1 MATSKAPY
9 KGDDTGFRIRDRAKA
24 LKHELTAYYVDNVKL
39 TAKIDENP
47 LEVAEEFGAC
57 IAAQAQN
64 ALADFDLLKFES
76 TKQEIRAE
84 QVDLLRDLKCVH
96 RKLRRLSPGFDR
108 ILSVD
113 ADPLGCADKIQ
124 ELIAHVEAVRPVI
137 DALPSPRLIER
148 QHDLVVEFAVGILPI
163 LEDFEISVAATGDPA
178 FDNWSHAVKIL
189 KIVGDAFGFV
199 RAPAT
204 WRDIIIEAKR
214 QMDP

>member
-9 KGDDTGFRIRDRAKA
+9 KGDDTGFRVRDRAKA

-84 QVDLLRDLKCVH
+84 QVDLLR
-96 RKLRRLSPGFDR
+96 RS
-108 ILSVD
+108 
-113 ADPLGCADKIQ
+113 
-124 ELIAHVEAVRPVI
+124 E
-137 DALPSPRLIER
+137 
-148 QHDLVVEFAVGILPI
+148 
-163 LEDFEISVAATGDPA
+163 
-178 FDNWSHAVKIL
+178 
-189 KIVGDAFGFV
+189 V
-199 RAPAT
+199 RAP
-204 WRDIIIEAKR
+204 EAAKTVTRLRPHLVRRCRPARVRR
-214 QMDP
+214 QNSGTYRACRSCASGDRCSAVAQVN